1 MCRARQ
7 ASSCGTCGKWIESL
21 ERRRLLAGNVTA
33 SYDPA
38 TDTLTLIGD
47 NRANEI
53 TVVGF
58 GGGHVLTPAPGTTV
72 NGSSGVAILGG
83 GRSNL
88 HVDLGNGDDTLIL
101 GPQADD
107 ERQVDVATGNGADNV
122 SILNVGSSANLNVDT
137 GNGDDHLTM
146 ASVVVTGGMN
156 IDTGNGADTVS
167 LHDVGSNNADLIVR
181 LGSGA
186 DSLTAAGFVS
196 AISAN
201 ILIDG
206 GSGFDVLTGSS
217 SVNSVFGTET
227 IENFETVT

>member
-1 MCRARQ
+1 
-7 ASSCGTCGKWIESL
+7 
-21 ERRRLLAGNVTA
+21 
-33 SYDPA
+33 
-38 TDTLTLIGD
+38 
-47 NRANEI
+47 
-53 TVVGF
+53 
-58 GGGHVLTPAPGTTV
+58 
-72 NGSSGVAILGG
+72 
-83 GRSNL
+83 
-88 HVDLGNGDDTLIL
+88 
-101 GPQADD
+101 
-107 ERQVDVATGNGADNV
+107 
-122 SILNVGSSANLNVDT
+122 
-137 GNGDDHLTM
+137 
-146 ASVVVTGGMN
+146 MN